1 MSPSVCAGLREE
13 VVSAHVIGMP
23 MCVHQEGNTAAL
35 RDLRRSPG
43 GEIRQPAIDDDHTV
57 VPAEHGD
64 VSTSAGN

>member
-1 MSPSVCAGLREE
+1 MGNNLCAGLREE

-23 MCVHQEGNTAAL
+23 MCVHQERNTAAL
-35 RDLRRSPG
+35 RDLRHSSG

-64 VSTSAGN
+64 VSTCAGN

>member
-1 MSPSVCAGLREE
+1 MGHDLCAGLREE

-23 MCVHQEGNTAAL
+23 MCVHQQRNAAAL

-64 VSTSAGN
+64 VSTCAGN